1 MLVLLMVTTIG
12 LYAQEKVDSLRIK
25 PKPAP
30 ETVAPVFSADRLPLF
45 LLPAPDERESKEEM
59 AARINRETYLRVT
72 ASVSQSLAPLRP
84 PHLSATQ
91 KALLF
96 IGGLF
101 LTSPYKFRP
110 GTVPV
115 MNASNPFM
123 YAVTPGMAPF
133 EHPYSPEVFPQC
145 IGTEFDFAS
154 GTYKQVMIKWTDL
167 ENSMARSFSS
177 PYRLDPVPRYRYN
190 NALDYIR

>member
-1 MLVLLMVTTIG
+1 MLVLLMVSTIG
-12 LYAQEKVDSLRIK
+12 LYAQEKVDSLQMK
-25 PKPAP
+25 PKPRP

-45 LLPAPDERESKEEM
+45 LLPAPDGRESKEEM

-72 ASVSQSLAPLRP
+72 ASVNQSLAPLRP
-84 PHLSATQ
+84 PHLSPTQ

-101 LTSPYKFRP
+101 LTNPYKFRP

-115 MNASNPFM
+115 MNA
-123 YAVTPGMAPF
+123 GMAPF

-167 ENSMARSFSS
+167 ENSMSRSFSS

>member
-45 LLPAPDERESKEEM
+45 LLPSPDERESKEEM

-72 ASVSQSLAPLRP
+72 ASVNQSLAPLRP
-84 PHLSATQ
+84 PHLSPTQ

-133 EHPYSPEVFPQC
+133 EHPYSPDEFPQA
-145 IGTEFDFAS
+145 IRTEFDFTS

-177 PYRLDPVPRYRYN
+177 PYRLEPVPRFRYN
-190 NALDYIR
+190 NALDNIR